1 MAQHAALPTGVVGRE
16 LWPKDRVWVG
26 SLLCGPDTMVLCA
39 ANHIPASKPDPPEI
53 VPAKNVSITVELPR
67 FFQAVEAFE
76 VTENGLAAF
85 PCEQLQGTAVLRLD
99 AIESG
104 RVFVLCSRNAR

>member
-1 MAQHAALPTGVVGRE
+1 M
-16 LWPKDRVWVG
+16 
-26 SLLCGPDTMVLCA
+26 
-39 ANHIPASKPDPPEI
+39 
-53 VPAKNVSITVELPR
+53 PR

-85 PCEQLQGTAVLRLD
+85 PCEQLTGTAVLRLD